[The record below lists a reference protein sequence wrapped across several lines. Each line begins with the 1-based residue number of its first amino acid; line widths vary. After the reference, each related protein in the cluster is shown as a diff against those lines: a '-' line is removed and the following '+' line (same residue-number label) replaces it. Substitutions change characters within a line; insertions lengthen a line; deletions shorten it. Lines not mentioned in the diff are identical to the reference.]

1 MLQAIVYTVLVTVSV
16 IKMFTLDADRA
27 GEIQEVVIMLE
38 DSILPPF
45 TTVDKE
51 NLTLLAVFIVTG
63 TLFMKTA
70 VIPLMNYWYFG

>member
-1 MLQAIVYTVLVTVSV
+1 
-16 IKMFTLDADRA
+16 MFTLDADRA

-45 TTVDKE
+45 TKEDKE
-51 NLTLLAVFIVTG
+51 DLTLLACFIVTG